1 MGESDISKE
10 GLQSILS
17 NLLDE
22 KLQPFTDK
30 LDKVCK
36 EMSDLRSSVEHINHQ
51 FDMLKNKLENQEKAT
66 KEVKLENS
74 FLKAEVLRLS
84 GVVKS
89 HADNLNN
96 IEQYLRRDYLEIHGI
111 PENSFVVE
119 DTTSLVLQVGNL
131 MNLELEK
138 EDISICH
145 RLPAKKKSTSQP
157 RSIIVKFTRRQVRE
171 DFYRAKGQLKF
182 KNTGDLGLTHV
193 NHNKIF
199 INESL
204 SPSNQELF
212 YKARKFKRDFGFKH
226 VWTNSGKIYLRKDS
240 DFDAHV
246 IRSQDDLDKLSSHGN
261 SYTHE

>member
-1 MGESDISKE
+1 
-10 GLQSILS
+10 
-17 NLLDE
+17 
-22 KLQPFTDK
+22 
-30 LDKVCK
+30 
-36 EMSDLRSSVEHINHQ
+36 
-51 FDMLKNKLENQEKAT
+51 
-66 KEVKLENS
+66 
-74 FLKAEVLRLS
+74 
-84 GVVKS
+84 
-89 HADNLNN
+89 
-96 IEQYLRRDYLEIHGI
+96 
-111 PENSFVVE
+111 
-119 DTTSLVLQVGNL
+119 

-226 VWTNSGKIYLRKDS
+226 VWTNTGKIYLRKDS